1 METDIDAILMGIS
14 GVSFSLVYTCI
25 CQPIPTL
32 PSRRSSRL
40 QTNIGS
46 SYTENDIGVNAA
58 AATMLSVTPNP
69 FPLAS
74 KPYKNTIMYKP
85 EVLIT

>member
-1 METDIDAILMGIS
+1 MPTYPDA
-14 GVSFSLVYTCI
+14 SFTQKFKIADEHRKY
-25 CQPIPTL
+25 
-32 PSRRSSRL
+32 
-40 QTNIGS
+40 